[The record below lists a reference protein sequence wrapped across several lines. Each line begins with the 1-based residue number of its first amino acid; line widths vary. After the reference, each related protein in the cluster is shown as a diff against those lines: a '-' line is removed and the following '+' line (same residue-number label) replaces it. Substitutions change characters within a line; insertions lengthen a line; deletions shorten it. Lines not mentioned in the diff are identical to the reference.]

1 MSLNPIPMDPLASF
15 RQAVQR
21 PVRQAF
27 GADRFPEEQYT
38 EPAGDPGLFGP
49 GSATWVV
56 HGDAAMLIG
65 GVSAVILQ
73 SLHPL
78 AMAGVADHSDWKQRP
93 FQRLSRTSSFVTAT
107 TFGATPVVDAIID
120 TVKAVHTKVVGT
132 APDGRHYEAGDP
144 DLLRWIHVA
153 EVSSFLAA
161 HRRFGLLPITPADQ
175 DRYYDEVRVV
185 AERLGATRVPRSRA
199 EVAAYFEAVRPELI
213 AGRQAREAVHD
224 LMNPH
229 FPDRAVQ
236 AGYMVA
242 IHGAIALLPDWARR
256 MLRLNERPAF
266 ELVTTR
272 ASVHAL
278 LNTLRVAGGGAP
290 IPLRQAWA
298 RCSAPSG
305 S

>member
-1 MSLNPIPMDPLASF
+1 MVSLNPIPVDPLASF
-15 RQAVQR
+15 RRAVQR
-21 PVRQAF
+21 PVRRAF

-38 EPAGDPGLFGP
+38 EPVGDQGLFGP

-56 HGDAAMLIG
+56 HGDASMLIG

-93 FQRLSRTSSFVTAT
+93 FERLSRTSSFVTAT

-132 APDGRHYEAGDP
+132 APDGRHYAAGDP

-161 HRRFGLLPITPADQ
+161 HRRFGLLPLSPADQ

-229 FPDRAVQ
+229 LRDRGVEA
-236 AGYMVA
+236 AYHVA
-242 IHGAIALLPDWARR
+242 IH
-256 MLRLNERPAF
+256 
-266 ELVTTR
+266 
-272 ASVHAL
+272 
-278 LNTLRVAGGGAP
+278 
-290 IPLRQAWA
+290 
-298 RCSAPSG
+298 
-305 S
+305 